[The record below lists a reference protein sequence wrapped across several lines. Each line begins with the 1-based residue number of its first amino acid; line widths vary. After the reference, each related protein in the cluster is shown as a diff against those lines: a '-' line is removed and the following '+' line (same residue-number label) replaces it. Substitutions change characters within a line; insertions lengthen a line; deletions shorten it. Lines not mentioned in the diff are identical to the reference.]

1 LDLLTAGTIPPNP
14 AALLDSQRM
23 ALLIEEAAKDYDCVI
38 IDTPALSLFGDA
50 LMLGKMADGILLVVR
65 PGVLDCAVAKS
76 TKMMLEQAR
85 SRVLGMVMNGVT
97 AESGYIYYNQKGYY
111 DKNSSDAY
119 GGKLRNGKGELKFP
133 NIRIS

>member
-1 LDLLTAGTIPPNP
+1 
-14 AALLDSQRM
+14 
-23 ALLIEEAAKDYDCVI
+23 
-38 IDTPALSLFGDA
+38 
-50 LMLGKMADGILLVVR
+50 MLGKMADGILLVVR

-97 AESGYIYYNQKGYY
+97 ADSGFIHYNQKGYY
-111 DKNSSDAY
+111 DKNSSN
-119 GGKLRNGKGELKFP
+119 RNGKGELKFP